1 MSYLKEFLTQIHLRD
16 YQKFLVL
23 WEEYTMDDS
32 VNYEEFRQILNVMKE
47 CDMASSFGK
56 IVESAIPLWETLKD
70 EEEAYEILRLLIDL
84 QTSQSHLLAE
94 KGLEALKKRYG
105 HTSQFNDWLRMV
117 GLRQRENFQGALS
130 KYDLLAHFKKGN
142 FVFHHGGWGAG
153 EIMEVS
159 FVREQLTIEFEN
171 TSGKKDLSFSNA
183 FKTLVPLSST
193 HFLSRRFSDAD
204 QLEKEGMEDPVA
216 LIKMLL
222 KDTGPKT
229 AIEIKDEL
237 CSLVISDKNW
247 TKWWQAARARLKK
260 DPFIETPSSLKAP
273 FFLRTSQLSPQEKLK
288 NTIQETLETQEMIQL
303 VYNFVRDYSPALKD
317 IPLKETLQNRLIDAL
332 SREAIKE
339 SEKMEIYLI
348 LEQFFEDPNVAK
360 KIEKLV
366 VDQSEIVNTIHEMQI
381 AALKKRAIAAVK
393 TYRHDWIDIYLNLLH
408 TLNQAP
414 LREYLLKE
422 LNQKGSLD
430 LLKKNVEKL
439 LESPQKSP
447 DLFFW
452 YFNQLVGDSKDSI
465 PFKNEEGQHRFFESF
480 FLLIHAI
487 ENQVEYRDLLKKM
500 YNALINDRYALFRQL
515 LKGTSLSFAQE
526 LLLLISKCQ
535 SFTDHDKKILRS
547 LIEVVHPSTS
557 LPKKE
562 KEENEE
568 EREIWTTE
576 AGYLKIQERIKQI
589 GTVEVIENAREIEAA
604 RALGDLRENSE
615 FKFAQ
620 EKRARLQS
628 ELKTLSDQLSK
639 AKIITPEDVHS
650 SEVSI
655 GHYVFLKDKNGKQ
668 ITYLILGPWDANTE
682 DNILSFNSKL
692 AQAMIGKKVG
702 EHFTF
707 REDTFEI
714 QKIENYFKV

>member
-47 CDMASSFGK
+47 CDMTPSFGK

-70 EEEAYEILRLLIDL
+70 EKEAYEILRLLIDL
-84 QTSQSHLLAE
+84 QTSQSPLLAE
-94 KGLEALKKRYG
+94 KGFEALKKRYG
-105 HTSQFNDWLRMV
+105 HTPQFNDWLRMV
-117 GLRQRENFQGALS
+117 GLRQKENFQGALS

-142 FVFHHGGWGAG
+142 FVFHNGGWGAG
-153 EIMEVS
+153 EIMDVS

-183 FKTLVPLSST
+183 FKTLVPLSSS

-204 QLEKEGMEDPVA
+204 QLEKEGMLDPVG
-216 LIKMLL
+216 LVKMLL

-237 CSLVISDKNW
+237 CSLVISEKNW
-247 TKWWQAARARLKK
+247 TKWWQAARGRLKK
-260 DPFIETPSSLKAP
+260 DPFIETPASLKAP
-273 FFLRTSQLSPQEKLK
+273 FFLRTSELSPQEKLK
-288 NTIQETLETQEMIQL
+288 NAIQETLETKEIIQL

-317 IPLKETLQNRLIDAL
+317 EKLKETLQNRLIEAL
-332 SREAIKE
+332 STGSAKQ
-339 SEKMEIYLI
+339 SERMEIYLI
-348 LEQFFEDPNVAK
+348 LEQFFEDTTATS
-360 KIEKLV
+360 KIEKLILEES
-366 VDQSEIVNTIHEMQI
+366 DIRKIIHEMEI
-381 AALKKRAIAAVK
+381 AALKKRAITALK
-393 TYRHDWIDIYLNLLH
+393 TYRNDWIDLYLDLFH
-408 TLNQAP
+408 TIPQAP

-422 LNQKGSLD
+422 LNQKTSLD
-430 LLKKNVEKL
+430 LLKKSVDAL
-439 LESPQKSP
+439 VESPQKSP

-452 YFNQLVGDSKDSI
+452 YFNQLISDNKEEI
-465 PFKNEEGQHRFFESF
+465 PFKNEEGKHRFFEAF

-562 KEENEE
+562 KEETEE

-639 AKIITPEDVHS
+639 AKIITPEDVHF

-655 GHYVFLKDKNGKQ
+655 GHYVFLKDKNGEK
-668 ITYLILGPWDANTE
+668 ITYLILGPWDANAE
-682 DNILSFNSKL
+682 ENILSFNSKL
-692 AQAMIGKKVG
+692 AQAMIGKKEG
-702 EHFTF
+702 ESFTF
-707 REDTFEI
+707 RDDTFQIE
-714 QKIENYFKV
+714 KIENYFKS